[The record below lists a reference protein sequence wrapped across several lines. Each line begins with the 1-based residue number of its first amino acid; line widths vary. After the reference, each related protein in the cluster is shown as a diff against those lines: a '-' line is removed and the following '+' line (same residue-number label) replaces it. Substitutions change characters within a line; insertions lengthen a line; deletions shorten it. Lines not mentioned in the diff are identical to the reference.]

1 VRRLLVARLS
11 QSLIVVFIVTTIS
24 FFVIRSAPGDP
35 FSYASENVTPAVR
48 DHWRAQFGY
57 DRPLPEQFA
66 RYLASAAHGQLGYSF
81 QMREP
86 VSAALA
92 QAVPRTLLLTGLS
105 LGLSFVIGLLIGV
118 VQAVRRGGWFDRI
131 SSSVLLFLYSLPDF
145 WGALMA
151 LLIFA
156 YWWPILPAGNIV
168 DPVLHD
174 YMGPLAAF
182 VDRLRHLV
190 LPVLSLTLLTMAG
203 ISRYQRAAMLE
214 VLPSDYIRT
223 ARAKGLPEREIIWR
237 HALRTALTP
246 MITMLG
252 LLLPALLGGALFIEK
267 VFSWPGM
274 GMLAANAITARD
286 YDLVTATVIVGS
298 IMVVI
303 GNVVA
308 DVLHLAIDPR
318 IRA

>member
-1 VRRLLVARLS
+1 VRRLLVARLL
-11 QSLIVVFIVTTIS
+11 QSLIVVLIVTTIS

-35 FSYASENVTPAVR
+35 FSYANQNLAPAIR

-57 DRPLPEQFA
+57 DRSLPEQFA
-66 RYLASAAHGQLGYSF
+66 RYVVSAAHGQFGYSF
-81 QMREP
+81 QLAEP

-92 QAVPRTLLLTGLS
+92 QAIPRTLLLAGVS
-105 LGLSFVIGLLIGV
+105 LTLSFVLGLIIGV
-118 VQAVRRGGWFDRI
+118 LQAVHRGGLFDRV
-131 SSSVLLFLYSLPDF
+131 SSGVLLFFYSLPDF

-168 DPVLHD
+168 DATLHD
-174 YMGPLAAF
+174 YMSGWGAF

-190 LPVLSLTLLTMAG
+190 LPSLSLTLLTMAG

-214 VLPSDYIRT
+214 VLPSDFIRT

-246 MITMLG
+246 MVTMLG
-252 LLLPALLGGALFIEK
+252 LLLPALLGGALFVEK
-267 VFSWPGM
+267 IFSWPGM
-274 GMLAANAITARD
+274 GLLAANAIDARD
-286 YDLVTATVIVGS
+286 YDLVTATVVVGS
-298 IMVVI
+298 VMVVI
-303 GNVVA
+303 GNVAA
-308 DVLHLAIDPR
+308 DLLHVLIDPR
-318 IRA
+318 IRE